1 MPELLIVFRNIRMN
15 VILKSFGQSV
25 AFCMVDAALSILF
38 EHQIIYK
45 DKLIDFVIFFAVIL
59 LFNIISPRLRQS
71 LGFESKSDKAQEK

>member
-1 MPELLIVFRNIRMN
+1 MN

-25 AFCMVDAALSILF
+25 AFCMFDAALSILF

-59 LFNIISPRLRQS
+59 LFNTMAPKLRQR
-71 LGFESKSDKAQEK
+71 LGFENKSDKA